1 MTARLVAI
9 LFDEKT
15 QSFLER
21 FEPAPDPDD
30 PVDVSSMHEVG
41 DLSNMMVELSGLE
54 DGYYTLVL
62 AADFAH
68 GPTEHLTLIKTG
80 DEANPVLKKTVDLQP
95 IMDSEQADHDEYSQ
109 LALSAADDEEDGL
122 IDEDLSAGIMDMI
135 NRKRAAD
142 VEGFL
147 APYLTGH
154 VEFNVEL
161 LDALDYMVYPLIK
174 GDVKGI
180 DRELLEPEPIQATPK
195 KAAKPAGRH
204 LH

>member
-30 PVDVSSMHEVG
+30 PEGVPAMHEVG
-41 DLSNMMVELSGLE
+41 DLSNMVVKLSGLE
-54 DGYYTLVL
+54 DGHYTLVL
-62 AADFAH
+62 TADFAH
-68 GPTEHLTLIKTG
+68 GPTAHLTLVKAG
-80 DEANPVLKKTVDLQP
+80 DEANPVFKKTVDLQP

-109 LALSAADDEEDGL
+109 LALAAADDEEDGL
-122 IDEDLSAGIMDMI
+122 VDEDLSASIMDMI
-135 NRKRAAD
+135 NRKRAVD

-161 LDALDYMVYPLIK
+161 LDALDYMAYPLMK
-174 GDVKGI
+174 NGVKGI
-180 DRELLEPEPIQATPK
+180 ERELIEPDPTTPK
-195 KAAKPAGRH
+195 TAAKPAGRH

>member
-21 FEPAPDPDD
+21 FEPVRDDDD
-30 PVDVSSMHEVG
+30 PVGIPAMHEVG
-41 DLSNMMVELSGLE
+41 DLSHLVVALNGLE
-54 DGYYTLVL
+54 DGHYTLIL
-62 AADFAH
+62 TADFAK
-68 GPTEHLTLIKTG
+68 GPTGHLTLVRTG
-80 DEANPVLKKTVDLQP
+80 NEANPVLKKTVDLQP
-95 IMDSEQADHDEYSQ
+95 LIDSEMADHDEYNQ

-122 IDEDLSAGIMDMI
+122 VDEDLSSAIMDAI

-147 APYLTGH
+147 APFLTDNI
-154 VEFNVEL
+154 EFNAEL
-161 LDALDYMVYPLIK
+161 LDALDYMVYPLMK
-174 GDVKGI
+174 NGVKGI
-180 DRELLEPEPIQATPK
+180 ERELIEPERQAAPK